1 MKHPFS
7 FSTLIRPAGRST
19 APRPAGFF
27 AGLLAGLVAVW
38 TIGGGTALAGD
49 TAYDAL
55 RVACAKAG
63 KDAQSRI
70 VLISGTAGKPQ
81 PAVWRVVLE
90 EGGARAATQE
100 LDVQRDKVVGIR
112 KGAASFAPGSRLNL
126 AAIQLDSDGVFT
138 IANTEAL
145 RADVTFDRL
154 DYVLSTGNP
163 GGAPT
168 WKVELFDGPSM
179 RVGSLRVAAD
189 TGVILER
196 SRELTVTEDDKRES
210 RWSKPGQPYRSV
222 PDFFH
227 RAWKGTEKT
236 GYKLKN
242 WANGYGWT
250 AAKDPAP
257 PEN

>member
-7 FSTLIRPAGRST
+7 FSALIISTGRS
-19 APRPAGFF
+19 AALRFVK
-27 AGLLAGLVAVW
+27 LLAGAYVVSTLGAGAAV
-38 TIGGGTALAGD
+38 AGD

-70 VLISGTAGKPQ
+70 VLISGTSGKPQ

-90 EGGARAATQE
+90 EGGAKAATQE
-100 LDVQRDKVVGIR
+100 YDVQRDKVVGIR
-112 KGAASFAPGSRLNL
+112 RASASFPPGSRLNL
-126 AAIQLDSDGVFT
+126 ASIQLDSDGVFT
-138 IANTEAL
+138 IANNEAL
-145 RADVTFDRL
+145 RANVSFDRL
-154 DYVLSTGNP
+154 DYVLSTGSP
-163 GGAPT
+163 GGSPA
-168 WKVELFDGPSM
+168 WKVELFDGPSV
-179 RVGSLRVAAD
+179 RVGLLRIAAD
-189 TGVILER
+189 TGVIIER
-196 SRELTVTEDDKRES
+196 SRELTVTEEEKREA

-227 RAWKGTEKT
+227 RAWKSTEKT

-250 AAKDPAP
+250 AERDPAP